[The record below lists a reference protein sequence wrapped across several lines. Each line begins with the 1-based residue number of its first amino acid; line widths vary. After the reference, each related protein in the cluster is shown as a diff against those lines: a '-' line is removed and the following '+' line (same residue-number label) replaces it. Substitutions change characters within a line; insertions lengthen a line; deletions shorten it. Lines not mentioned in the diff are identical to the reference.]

1 MNNEPIKHTPRPWT
15 IETGH
20 SPGFYYVRA
29 PDADVVALVPGTPG
43 GGGQADA
50 NLIAAAPDLYR
61 AIVTLLESSDY
72 LPGRELLVRAVA
84 KAEGRA

>member
-1 MNNEPIKHTPRPWT
+1 MNNEPIKHTTGPWT
-15 IETGH
+15 SKVGYA
-20 SPGFYYVRA
+20 PGFYYVA
-29 PDADVVALVPGTPG
+29 ASAADVALVPGTPG
-43 GGGQADA
+43 RSGQADA